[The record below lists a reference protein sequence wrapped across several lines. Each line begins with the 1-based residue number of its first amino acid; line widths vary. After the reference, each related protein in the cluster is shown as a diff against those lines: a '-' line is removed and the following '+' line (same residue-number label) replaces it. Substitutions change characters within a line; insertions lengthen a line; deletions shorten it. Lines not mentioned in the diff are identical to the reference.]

1 MGVSKTE
8 LGPLREISAGA
19 FGVVYKAPQYRLP
32 GDPLTV
38 IAYKEFTKDTGGQA
52 RSAGHAVAFRDQ
64 LGDADRA
71 DLDQTAVWPRALVED
86 QGAVTGFLMEFIPD
100 EFRCQTTDKETREQG
115 TSLRDLQ
122 WLIATPRQLE
132 ANGLPEFSE
141 IERLALLGRLV
152 YDIARLHRHG
162 WVYGDLSFKNA
173 AFTAS
178 PPRMILLDC
187 DGAASER
194 RASLTPAV
202 HSLGWRP
209 PECEQ
214 PDFNYASKATDVY
227 KLGLAALRCLNPE
240 KGAGTARDPRRL
252 AGHLDPAGMALI
264 AQAVDA
270 DPAKRPAA
278 RDLYA
283 YFRQAIAARVAAPE
297 VLGARL
303 VTPLRVRGMDA
314 RVEWQIKNVTEVVVR
329 SGAGAAETVPSS
341 GRPEVHVIRSPAS
354 GPVIL
359 EAGNQYG
366 TVRIDL
372 GDLVLYDIPAFDPGS
387 VTGALPRLAVP
398 QLPAFPMDA
407 VAPALASVPRV
418 AVPTVPDIPTVPTA
432 DLSAVLRQAVA
443 PEVGIARSLRLP
455 ALAESLR
462 LPDLTELTRLPDLSA
477 LVAGPAWQMAATLN
491 SQAREFAE
499 TRKSHLA
506 ALASAEDD
514 D

>member
-1 MGVSKTE
+1 
-8 LGPLREISAGA
+8 
-19 FGVVYKAPQYRLP
+19 
-32 GDPLTV
+32 
-38 IAYKEFTKDTGGQA
+38 
-52 RSAGHAVAFRDQ
+52 
-64 LGDADRA
+64 
-71 DLDQTAVWPRALVED
+71 
-86 QGAVTGFLMEFIPD
+86 
-100 EFRCQTTDKETREQG
+100 
-115 TSLRDLQ
+115 
-122 WLIATPRQLE
+122 
-132 ANGLPEFSE
+132 
-141 IERLALLGRLV
+141 
-152 YDIARLHRHG
+152 
-162 WVYGDLSFKNA
+162 
-173 AFTAS
+173 
-178 PPRMILLDC
+178 
-187 DGAASER
+187 
-194 RASLTPAV
+194 
-202 HSLGWRP
+202 
-209 PECEQ
+209 
-214 PDFNYASKATDVY
+214 
-227 KLGLAALRCLNPE
+227 
-240 KGAGTARDPRRL
+240 
-252 AGHLDPAGMALI
+252 
-264 AQAVDA
+264 
-270 DPAKRPAA
+270 
-278 RDLYA
+278 
-283 YFRQAIAARVAAPE
+283 
-297 VLGARL
+297 
-303 VTPLRVRGMDA
+303 
-314 RVEWQIKNVTEVVVR
+314 
-329 SGAGAAETVPSS
+329 
-341 GRPEVHVIRSPAS
+341 VIRSPAS

-462 LPDLTELTRLPDLSA
+462 LPDLTELTRLPDLGA